1 MRCALPLTVILTSN
15 VPSENNHSVP
25 YPTSSTFTASANI
38 TKSQGAPNVS
48 SSRHLFNPDK
58 PCPQT
63 FGSSASNPSNAL
75 QLAHSVKIQ
84 TLPHHSDSLQSS
96 HGTYPATTE
105 NRSAGRKCKTDSS
118 TPSSAR
124 ALYLEKNR
132 KAASK
137 CRNKQKREQEDLVEE
152 ARKSEFKNRL
162 LKAEVEMLRSDLN
175 GLMDIVGLHAHC
187 LDSRLTLYVQR
198 EADRLATGNMTSPPF
213 PLPGNILQDTTSIYE
228 Q

>member
-1 MRCALPLTVILTSN
+1 MVHILPLQKIAVLGASVKRIL
-15 VPSENNHSVP
+15 
-25 YPTSSTFTASANI
+25 
-38 TKSQGAPNVS
+38 
-48 SSRHLFNPDK
+48 RHLA
-58 PCPQT
+58 QRERYT
-63 FGSSASNPSNAL
+63 L
-75 QLAHSVKIQ
+75 RRTVK
-84 TLPHHSDSLQSS
+84 
-96 HGTYPATTE
+96 
-105 NRSAGRKCKTDSS
+105 
-118 TPSSAR
+118 
-124 ALYLEKNR
+124 
-132 KAASK
+132 
-137 CRNKQKREQEDLVEE
+137 QEDLVEE